1 MQAFNGDNVA
11 GIDLITMAMPLIRRN
26 LDLQRVIISSRALA
40 RAPFH
45 SEPSK
50 HKGNASLNNCLG
62 PSPLPNAFS
71 NSKGTNSLEGVK
83 IELLD
88 SHLFWAPSVFADV
101 SRVSSDCSSVAGNR
115 AEIQLKEAQ
124 EHPDI
129 DKLEDMRFRGDLLYK
144 LDIDSREPEECNF
157 DSRGRKP
164 KGQSTRHQMKTKY
177 VQDNEKFAE
186 SNFHLRKNKNKH
198 MACKQEPG
206 NENYDNV
213 DKESKSVPADFWLRE
228 EEALERKKKLMSFK
242 EMTDAYM
249 HPFCLDIFISKS
261 SVCACIVHRV
271 TCNVVAVA
279 QSISKDMKSNLISK
293 KDLTACAAVGGI
305 LAQRAL
311 ADDIYTAVY
320 TPRKGDKLEGK
331 LMVVLQSI
339 IDHGVD
345 IKVRLKQ
352 RRPKNCGYMG
362 AGVMADNEENGL
374 KVLQ

>member
-1 MQAFNGDNVA
+1 
-11 GIDLITMAMPLIRRN
+11 MPLVRRN
-26 LDLQRVIISSRALA
+26 LDLKRLIISYRAVGG
-40 RAPFH
+40 APFH

-50 HKGNASLNNCLG
+50 HKGNASPIDYVG
-62 PSPLPNAFS
+62 ASQLPNTLS
-71 NSKGTNSLEGVK
+71 ISKGTNSLEGVK
-83 IELLD
+83 IQLLD
-88 SHLFWAPSVFADV
+88 SDLFWAPSVFADV
-101 SRVSSDCSSVAGNR
+101 SRVSSDYSVVAGNR
-115 AEIQLKEAQ
+115 AEIQLQHCQ
-124 EHPDI
+124 EHHDI
-129 DKLEDMRFRGDLLYK
+129 DKLEDMRFHGDLLYK
-144 LDIDSREPEECNF
+144 LDINSHESEEYNF
-157 DSRGRKP
+157 DFHRRKP
-164 KGQSTRHQMKTKY
+164 KSQETGHQMKTKY
-177 VQDNEKFAE
+177 LQHQMKTKSVQDNENFAK
-186 SNFHLRKNKNKH
+186 SNVNLKKNKSKH
-198 MACKQEPG
+198 MTCKHEPTM
-206 NENYDNV
+206 ENYDNV
-213 DKESKSVPADFWLRE
+213 DKEAKSVPANFWLRE
-228 EEALERKKKLMSFK
+228 EEALERKKHLFSFK

-279 QSISKDMKSNLISK
+279 QSISKDMKSDLISK

-305 LAQRAL
+305 LAQRAI

-362 AGVMADNEENGL
+362 AGVMAENEEKGL
-374 KVLQ
+374 KFLL

>member
-1 MQAFNGDNVA
+1 
-11 GIDLITMAMPLIRRN
+11 MAMPLIRRN
-26 LDLQRVIISSRALA
+26 LDLKRVIISYRALA

-50 HKGNASLNNCLG
+50 HKGNASPNNYLG
-62 PSPLPNAFS
+62 ASRLPNTVS
-71 NSKGTNSLEGVK
+71 ISKGTNNLKGMK

-88 SHLFWAPSVFADV
+88 SDLFWAPSVFADV
-101 SRVSSDCSSVAGNR
+101 SRVSSDCSGVSGNH
-115 AEIQLKEAQ
+115 AEIQLKEAPG
-124 EHPDI
+124 HHDI

-144 LDIDSREPEECNF
+144 LDIDSRESEEYDF
-157 DSRGRKP
+157 DFHRRKP
-164 KGQSTRHQMKTKY
+164 KNQGTGHQMKTRS
-177 VQDNEKFAE
+177 VQDNEKFAK
-186 SNFHLRKNKNKH
+186 SNVNLRKNKSKH
-198 MACKQEPG
+198 MTCKHEPA

-228 EEALERKKKLMSFK
+228 EEALERKNKLLSFK

-249 HPFCLDIFISKS
+249 HPFCLDIFVSKS

-279 QSISKDMKSNLISK
+279 QSISKDMKSDLISR

-305 LAQRAL
+305 LAQRAI

-331 LMVVLQSI
+331 VMVVLQSI

-352 RRPKNCGYMG
+352 RRPTNCGYMG
-362 AGVMADNEENGL
+362 AGVMANNEENGL
-374 KVLQ
+374 KFLQSLQKQA